1 MQNSYCLLGV
11 VSPSFL
17 NLSLMPISYFP
28 FLHDLHPSP
37 AALHHYGPLWKS
49 STAIKPPPQA
59 PDSSSVYSLCTS
71 KENHCNRWLYWVW
84 SFIVAIDGFKAQNIC
99 HIFWQLPWDCIG
111 CFCLT
116 NPDKVVNVFPAQNL
130 HQWGCKSG
138 SFCQTLV
145 WKLWLCKSRTNL
157 CSQPTSQKGSVQRKN
172 IIETLV
178 HVNLSISLP
187 YTMVK
192 SD

>member
-1 MQNSYCLLGV
+1 MQNSYCLLGL

-17 NLSLMPISYFP
+17 NLSLISYFP

-49 STAIKPPPQA
+49 SSAIKPPPQA

-84 SFIVAIDGFKAQNIC
+84 SFIVAIDGFKAQNIW

-116 NPDKVVNVFPAQNL
+116 NPDKVVNVFPAKNL

-138 SFCQTLV
+138 FFARPSSGSCDYAKVERTYVASPLLRNCQSSA
-145 WKLWLCKSRTNL
+145 KS
-157 CSQPTSQKGSVQRKN
+157 
-172 IIETLV
+172 
-178 HVNLSISLP
+178 SLIHN
-187 YTMVK
+187 YFM
-192 SD
+192 

>member
-1 MQNSYCLLGV
+1 MQNSYCLLGLI
-11 VSPSFL
+11 SSSFL
-17 NLSLMPISYFP
+17 NLSLMPISYLP

-49 STAIKPPPQA
+49 SSAIKPPPQA

-71 KENHCNRWLYWVW
+71 RRKSLQ
-84 SFIVAIDGFKAQNIC
+84 SLIVLGLVFYSGFKAQKYSRS
-99 HIFWQLPWDCIG
+99 IFLQFPWDWIG

-157 CSQPTSQKGSVQRKN
+157 CSQQTPQKGSVERK
-172 IIETLV
+172 IIIDT
-178 HVNLSISLP
+178 
-187 YTMVK
+187 
-192 SD
+192 